1 MQMYTEENIFRAIIL
16 LLYNNSVIKNK
27 EYRLSRS
34 QKINCLKKDIFPFFS
49 DPQNLAKLTPPWVGF
64 KILEAP
70 SDKMSSGDRIRYRIK
85 LLFFPMYWETII
97 VEFVDGEYFSDLQLR
112 GPYKLWLHKHTFY
125 EKDGYTVMED
135 EVLYEMPFSFIGRL
149 VHFFFV
155 KKALQKIFDYRF
167 EAVNNLFNKNA

>member
-1 MQMYTEENIFRAIIL
+1 
-16 LLYNNSVIKNK
+16 
-27 EYRLSRS
+27 
-34 QKINCLKKDIFPFFS
+34 
-49 DPQNLAKLTPPWVGF
+49 
-64 KILEAP
+64 
-70 SDKMSSGDRIRYRIK
+70 
-85 LLFFPMYWETII
+85 MYWETII